1 MRSRTD
7 VADIDWLD
15 GAGEDEARAQLL
27 ALTAS
32 PAWAEAVLQD
42 RPYAALDAL
51 LDRSDEAVLAL
62 PESEIDAALAGHPR
76 IGEQA
81 GRLDPDAAARSARE
95 QSGVAGADEQ
105 VKAELATGNADYEAR
120 FGRIYLVAAA
130 GRSAPELLALLR
142 ERLTNEPA
150 AELDVVR
157 RELGRITRLR
167 LGDTFAGD
175 RG

>member
-1 MRSRTD
+1 MP
-7 VADIDWLD
+7 DIDWLD
-15 GAGEDEARAQLL
+15 RTDEAEVRERLL

-32 PAWAEAVLQD
+32 PAWAAAVLRS
-42 RPYAALDAL
+42 RPYAGLDAL
-51 LDRSDEAVLAL
+51 LDHSDEAIAAL
-62 PESEIDAALAGHPR
+62 PESEIDAALSGHPR
-76 IGEQA
+76 IGERAEQ
-81 GRLDPDAAARSARE
+81 LDPEAAARSARE
-95 QSGVAGADEQ
+95 QSGVRDADEQ
-105 VKAELATGNADYEAR
+105 VKADLATGNAEYEAR

-142 ERLTNEPA
+142 ERLANPPA

-167 LGDTFAGD
+167 LGELLGDTFGGD